1 MRTAYFFALLITC
14 HLARTQS
21 VESRI
26 LQVEQGLTMP
36 AITPFGEET
45 KTSSMSD
52 RLKAYR
58 VHGASVA
65 VIHQGKL
72 DWSKAY
78 GITDAANPQKV
89 TTGTLFQCASIG
101 KAITALAALKL
112 VEAGKISLDESVNN
126 KLKRWQIPENEY
138 TKSQPVTLR
147 HLLSHSAGLT
157 DGYGFSGYTPASE
170 IPSLLQIL
178 NNEPPSNAKKPIVV
192 NRLPG
197 TVEQYSGGGYLI
209 VQLLIEDLSG
219 QSFTDFVQQQL
230 FTPLGL
236 TRTTYDFQPDKHQA
250 SVIARGHRTNGK
262 VYRKKKYHLY
272 PEHAAAG
279 PWTTAED
286 LAKLVIAI
294 QKAVTPP
301 DDSLLAQDLVLE
313 FISPQMNLRGLGVN
327 LRGIEKPQAFWH
339 SGQNLGYTGLLYG
352 LTQSGDGAV
361 ILLNSEGGEMLLQE
375 FISSVASV
383 YDWPVMKSYQA
394 MEISE
399 NEARALTGIYESA
412 DQSKKVFI
420 EEEKGALVVKTANTK
435 KSVELLKIDK
445 NHYTFQSA
453 QDYYKLSFRYKG
465 TKVISLLYAESIGK
479 LVELKRVEK

>member
-1 MRTAYFFALLITC
+1 MKTAYFFALLITC
-14 HLARTQS
+14 QLVWAQT
-21 VESRI
+21 VESRT

-36 AITPFGEET
+36 AVTPFGTET
-45 KTSSMSD
+45 KTNSISD
-52 RLKAYR
+52 RLKTYR

-65 VIHQGKL
+65 VIHEGRL

-101 KAITALAALKL
+101 KVITALAVLKL
-112 VEAGKISLDESVNN
+112 VEAGKINLDESVNN
-126 KLKRWQIPENEY
+126 KLKRWQISENEY

-157 DGYGFSGYTPASE
+157 DEYGFSGYAPGSE

-178 NNEPPSNAKKPIVV
+178 NNEHPSNTKKPIMV

-209 VQLLIEDLSG
+209 VQLLIEDISG

-230 FTPLGL
+230 FNPLGL
-236 TRTTYDFQPDKHQA
+236 AHTTYDFQPDRP
-250 SVIARGHRTNGK
+250 IARGHRTNGK
-262 VYRKKKYHLY
+262 VYKKKKYHLY

-294 QKAVTPP
+294 QKALNHPG
-301 DDSLLAQDLVLE
+301 DSLLAQDLISE
-313 FISPQMNLRGLGVN
+313 FISPKMNLRGLGVN
-327 LRGIEKPQAFWH
+327 LRGIEKTQAFWH

-375 FISSVASV
+375 FISSVAST
-383 YDWPVMKSYQA
+383 YNWPMMNSYQA
-394 MEISE
+394 MEISGSE
-399 NEARALTGIYESA
+399 MRALTGTYEST
-412 DQSKKVFI
+412 DRSKKVFI
-420 EEEKGALVVKTANTK
+420 EEEKGTLVVKTTDTK
-435 KSVELLKIDK
+435 RGTELLKIDE

-453 QDYYKLSFRYKG
+453 QDYYKLSFRYKD
-465 TKVISLLYAESIGK
+465 TNVISLLYAESIGK
-479 LVELKRVEK
+479 LVELKKVG

>member
-1 MRTAYFFALLITC
+1 MRTAYFFALLIIS
-14 HLARTQS
+14 HLAWAQT

-26 LQVEQGLTMP
+26 LEVEQGLTLP
-36 AITPFGEET
+36 AVIPLGREL
-45 KTSSMSD
+45 KTGSMSD
-52 RLKAYR
+52 RLKTYR

-65 VIHQGKL
+65 VIHEGRL

-101 KAITALAALKL
+101 KVITALAALKL

-126 KLKRWQIPENEY
+126 KLKRWQIPENQY
-138 TKSQPVTLR
+138 AKSEPVTLR

-157 DGYGFSGYTPASE
+157 DEYGFLGYAPDRE

-178 NNEPPSNAKKPIVV
+178 NNAPPSNAKKPIVV
-192 NRLPG
+192 NRPPG

-219 QSFTDFVQQQL
+219 QNFTDFVQEQL

-236 TRTTYDFQPDKHQA
+236 VQTTYDFEPDRDQA
-250 SVIARGHRTNGK
+250 STIARGHRTNGK
-262 VYRKKKYHLY
+262 VYKKKKYHLY
-272 PEHAAAG
+272 PEQAAAG

-294 QKAVTPP
+294 QKAISHS
-301 DDSLLAQDLVLE
+301 DDSLLPQDLILE

-327 LRGIEKPQAFWH
+327 LRGIEKTQAFWH

-352 LTQSGDGAV
+352 LTQGGNGAV

-394 MEISE
+394 IEIPQSE
-399 NEARALTGIYESA
+399 MHTLTGAYEST
-412 DQSKKVFI
+412 DQSIKLSI
-420 EEEKGALVVKTANTK
+420 EEEKGSLVVKTINTK
-435 KSVELLKIDK
+435 QGTELLKINT
-445 NHYTFQSA
+445 NHYTFQNA
-453 QDYYKLSFRYKG
+453 QDYYKLSFQYKD
-465 TKVISLLYAESIGK
+465 TRAISLLYTESIGK
-479 LVELKRVEK
+479 SVELKKTGH